1 MAGQRVVSVD
11 SADKLLAID
20 VGNTNLVV
28 GIFEGETLKVSW
40 RLATLP
46 DRTADELWVLLGR
59 LLANDSIEIG
69 QIKGVVLSS
78 VVPPLTRAVDEMI
91 SRRFECEAL
100 RVDATNAGL
109 PIRYENPEEVGADRL
124 VNGVAAQAL
133 YGVSTRSV
141 IVVDF
146 GTATT
151 FDCISGAGEY
161 LGGVI
166 CPGIEISAEALFRR
180 AARLPKVDVRRPAEL
195 IGRTTVGSMQSGLF
209 YGYVAMVEGLVA
221 RLRDELASDGQAVC
235 VATGGLASAIT
246 SEISSIDH
254 VNSDLTLTGLRL
266 VWERNQ
272 TGH

>member
-1 MAGQRVVSVD
+1 MSVD

-46 DRTADELWVLLGR
+46 DRTADEFWVLLGR

-69 QIKGVVLSS
+69 QIKDVVLSS
-78 VVPPLTRAVDEMI
+78 VVPPLTRTVDEMI
-91 SRRFECEAL
+91 SRSFDREAL

-133 YGVSTRSV
+133 YGVSTRPV

-166 CPGIEISAEALFRR
+166 CPGIEISSETLFRR

-246 SEISSIDH
+246 SETSSIDH
-254 VNSDLTLTGLRL
+254 VNSDLTLMGLRL